1 MVNVKSYKDGDRLIL
16 VVENCTG
23 ELAVKVNKF
32 LSEIIGIEEAPATV
46 PALVPPVVEEE
57 AAPDITKQKSA
68 MPGDF
73 NEPPTEQEVLGYE
86 FANGPFLGMN
96 LKDAL
101 EKSGVK
107 AAIEIAC
114 NAKTLPK
121 EVKENIVGICKHY
134 LMNDLCKRDPKSD
147 ALFEISKFF
156 KLYYPLIKSGVE
168 QILAM
173 AGYSDLTDFLD
184 FSDEQTQRDAYESII
199 QGLSERVV

>member
-1 MVNVKSYKDGDRLIL
+1 MVNIKSYKDGDRLIL

-32 LSEIIGIEEAPATV
+32 LSEIIGLEAAPTTV
-46 PALVPPVVEEE
+46 PALAPPIVEEE
-57 AAPDITKQKSA
+57 TIPNVTEQKFA

-73 NEPPTEQEVLGYE
+73 NEPPTEQEILCYKFTG
-86 FANGPFLGMN
+86 GPFSGTN

-101 EKSGVK
+101 KKAGVK

-114 NAKTLPK
+114 NTKALSK
-121 EVKENIVGICKHY
+121 EVKGDIVGVCKQY
-134 LMNDLCKRDPKSD
+134 LMDDLCKRDSKVDS
-147 ALFEISKFF
+147 LLEISKFF
-156 KLYYPLIKSGVE
+156 KLYYPLIKGGVE
-168 QILAM
+168 QILSM
-173 AGYSDLTDFLD
+173 SGYSDITDFLD